1 MSQTPFTYSG
11 GTLTSKTE
19 FHKCAPNISSMW
31 YVQVCVV
38 DTFSRARYYKI
49 YQTSDMVKKRST
61 FPLVIFQHFG
71 WMTEGLIWKLDSE
84 KSGNKKELE

>member
-1 MSQTPFTYSG
+1 MEFYKFTS
-11 GTLTSKTE
+11 
-19 FHKCAPNISSMW
+19 APNISSMW

-38 DTFSRARYYKI
+38 DTFSRARYYKM

-71 WMTEGLIWKLDSE
+71 WMTEGLTWKLDSE
-84 KSGNKKELE
+84 KSGNKMELE